1 MDRRGGG
8 SLTNTTRD
16 EGAHHD
22 MHDTLLPKGWRRP
35 AGYANGVAAR
45 GRTIYVAG
53 QIGWN
58 AQGKFETDDFTAQVR
73 QALANVRAVLE
84 AGGAAPRHLTRLTW
98 YVTDKHEYLANL
110 PAIGAAYREV
120 IGRIFPAMTLIEVK
134 GLLEARAR
142 VEIEATAVVPEPQR
156 RPARKSS
163 RSR

>member
-1 MDRRGGG
+1 
-8 SLTNTTRD
+8 
-16 EGAHHD
+16 

-58 AQGKFETDDFTAQVR
+58 AQGLFETDDFTAQVR

-84 AGGAAPRHLTRLTW
+84 AGGAAPRHLTRMTW

-110 PAIGAAYREV
+110 PAIGDAYRDV

-134 GLLEARAR
+134 GLLEARAK
-142 VEIEATAVVPEPQR
+142 VEIEATAVVPEPR
-156 RPARKSS
+156 RNPVRKSS